1 VIGLFQHISGLINK
15 KTKELGKMTKQ
26 KVGLVLFW
34 VAIIWAIGW
43 GVIGSVFVDSAFR
56 NLTMDELNLT
66 MWAAQGTWTMI
77 WAIFGVPLAAI
88 VAIIGILL
96 YSGAK
101 GSTALK
107 YGIGIFLAVF
117 ASMVAGYLGYIP
129 LLFGIGGTLILLFFI
144 GILWLWAKER
154 MALEGTSTAAAN
166 LKLAGYVF
174 MLIAAWFIC
183 GLASQPFLKA
193 LEDEA
198 PTSPIHVIIL
208 LVLGWFFLFLGHYKS
223 RKQ

>member
-1 VIGLFQHISGLINK
+1 
-15 KTKELGKMTKQ
+15 MTKQ

-34 VAIIWAIGW
+34 IAIVWAIGW
-43 GVIGSVFVDSAFR
+43 GVIGSVFVDAAFR

-66 MWAAQGTWTMI
+66 MWANEGTWTMV
-77 WAIFGVPLAAI
+77 WGLFGVPMAAI

-107 YGIGIFLAVF
+107 YGIGVFLGLFVAM
-117 ASMVAGYLGYIP
+117 AAGYLGHIP

-144 GILWLWAKER
+144 GILRFWAKER
-154 MALEGTSTAAAN
+154 MALEGAFTAAD
-166 LKLAGYVF
+166 LKLTGYVF
-174 MLIAAWFIC
+174 MLIAAWFTC
-183 GLASQPFLKA
+183 GIASQPFLKA
-193 LEDEA
+193 LDEQS
-198 PTSPIHVIIL
+198 PSTPIHVIIL

>member
-1 VIGLFQHISGLINK
+1 
-15 KTKELGKMTKQ
+15 MTKQ
-26 KVGLVLFW
+26 KAGLVLFLI
-34 VAIIWAIGW
+34 AIIWAIGW

-56 NLTMDELNLT
+56 NLTTDELNLT

-77 WAIFGVPLAAI
+77 WGLLGVPLAAI

-101 GSTALK
+101 GSTVLK
-107 YGIGIFLAVF
+107 YGVGIFLAVF
-117 ASMVAGYLGYIP
+117 AGMAAGSLGHIP

-154 MALEGTSTAAAN
+154 MVHEGAFTAAAD

-183 GLASQPFLKA
+183 GIASQPFLKA
-193 LEDEA
+193 LEGEA
-198 PTSPIHVIIL
+198 PPSPIHVIIF
-208 LVLGWFFLFLGHYKS
+208 LVLGWFFLFLSHLKS